1 MGWLLMASKLQIITA
16 MFNDEVGKVTSNLD
30 KWTSFLRTAS
40 NNFKYNFV
48 EQMLIYAQ
56 RPDSTACA
64 EIGFWNDKM
73 HRWVNRGATGIALFD
88 YSGSYQKLR
97 YVFDVSDTNSF
108 YGYEVPRWEV
118 KNRHHDEV
126 AEALTNAF
134 GDTANGGLE
143 SVIDDTAKNMVQDNI
158 LDYLSTVNDSKYGSL
173 LEELDDDNILVILKN
188 ALSASIGYM
197 MMTRCGINA
206 DEYYDREDFE
216 DILNFNT
223 PSSVIAMGMAVS
235 DISEMGLREIESTV
249 KNIEKNEKKQN
260 RTFVKAKETEYDED
274 AKTKNET
281 ERSNEN
287 VTDDLQKSGR
297 LSNPE
302 PDLTDR
308 GERYSWE
315 VRYDEKEISTG
326 TQESLFRSADSEGRT
341 DENNQADGNRS
352 ETDDDSAH
360 KTIDEVTGS
369 DGRTERA
376 ESDEVG
382 PYDEQHHDDSRG
394 NSSEGTDLQLSGH
407 DFDARW
413 NGVEYFY
420 QDKQKNELIKSFL
433 TPYREEIAMF
443 YESHSDKKER
453 SDFIKSFFNSAPYEI
468 TLSNGVKAGFEAYSD
483 AIRLWGDDGTELR
496 EAWEKWFQIERSV
509 FGMILIEE
517 WTEPQALLLPSVDNQ
532 LEFIGTKVKDAVLP
546 LPQGAID
553 YVLGRGSS
561 FSEGKM
567 RVYRQ
572 FTESLSK
579 DDNIKFLKNEYGTGG
594 GSDAIPGTGYWEN
607 HDSKGIEISDHYS
620 VPERRTLLKWNYVEK
635 RISELIKL
643 DRYLSPKEKEMY
655 PQWLENKLVQEAE
668 RKKVNE
674 IRDFIRKAPEEEQ
687 TPKEY
692 RYEYNLGDTVY
703 IGADEYTILS
713 LEDPVILNDS
723 QYPLFNKEFSKADF
737 EKKVKE
743 NPANNHLRVEIE
755 VERPVVDSEPETEI
769 DESNK
774 PEFLVQYEQVKEENP
789 DGVLLMRTGGFYIA
803 FGKDAQTVSK
813 YTHYTAPGKNFYGN
827 VFTPCC
833 EVLDFNLSYCQK
845 ELYANNNIN
854 IVIMEVDKGVVDRF
868 PTPSV
873 EITETLDA
881 DYTDAFFVNDGSNNV
896 EWVYHNPDGN
906 DGKGQF
912 VNNLFSYEDILKAAE
927 LYTDEKEFFDYLGSV
942 AHQTLSDYGTK
953 EYKDDYEYFHSAV
966 DLADCTK
973 ETMQA
978 LVEEAKS
985 AEAPGLT
992 FVQPETK
999 ETEVLYEVF
1008 STLLIDDIDLTYEDD
1023 ILVAR
1028 DSDNYAWKGN
1038 EIYKFLIDDCFV
1050 FKDDGSILGIS
1061 DTLFDDFKKLCEEN
1075 NVELIDNR
1083 YTPLYREYLAE
1094 KAKNSD
1100 KILLYQVGDFFKAFN
1115 DDAKTVANA
1124 LELMLTSRPVGRD
1137 ERVPLVG
1144 LPKHALETY
1153 INMLTDRGFDVAI
1166 CSLENG
1172 ERKTYTLASQNKED
1186 PVESKPIGR
1195 IDYLGTGGKVRE
1207 SIEYTSE
1214 YQFVKDIKDE
1224 NFYGTPMS
1232 VVVYADKDG
1241 KTISRDFVTELDPPP
1256 QGFEIML
1263 SPYLER
1269 AEEEKT
1275 EKLTDAD
1282 LIGKEVIIDDD
1293 KYIIEKIDP
1302 VFGDVSMRDTSSVY
1316 PINRV
1321 EKIGFVRERLA
1332 PEYTT
1337 EKVAEYPA
1345 VENGLPYDVVVET
1358 IKTDEPSLTLPTWEE
1373 KKEKVTTLHPTI
1385 PDSEKHNFRIT
1396 DDNLGVGGPKEKFRN
1411 NMAAINLL
1419 HELEFENRLATP
1431 EEQKILSKYV
1441 GFGGLADAFD
1451 ESKTNWADEYKELIV
1466 TLSPEEYAA
1475 SRESTLTAFYT
1486 PPVVIRAMYE
1496 ALGNMGFSEGNI
1508 LEPSCGTGN
1517 FIGMLPES
1525 MKKSKFFGVELD
1537 SITGRI
1543 AQQLYQ
1549 KSGITVQGYENA
1561 SLPDSFFDVAIG
1573 NVPFGQFKVTDN
1585 KYDKN
1590 NWLIHDYFFGKTL
1603 DKVRP
1608 GGIVAFITSSGTM
1621 DKKNPAVRKYI
1632 AQRAEL
1638 LGAVRLPNNTFKAN
1652 AGTEVT
1658 SDILFLQKRDTL
1670 VNDEPDWVHLDR
1682 DENGNEYN
1690 KYFIDHPEMV
1700 LGEMV
1705 MESSQFG
1712 HSLTC
1717 KPYEDRNL
1725 SDLLSEAVQNIH
1737 AEITEFDVS
1746 EIGEVEDNSVPADPN
1761 VKNFSF
1767 TVVEDKIYYR
1777 QNSRM
1782 NPVDVSATAENRIKG
1797 MIKIRDCVRELIRL
1811 QTDDYPN
1818 SSIKS
1823 AQDRLN
1829 TLYDDFTKKYGLLN
1843 ARANRLAF
1851 ADDSSYCLLCSL
1863 EIVGENGELKR
1874 KADMFTKRTIKPHI
1888 KVTSVSTASEAL
1900 AVSIGEKAKVDMDFM
1915 CELTGKTEQELFEEL
1930 KGVIFLNPEYTSEHS
1945 NDERYL
1951 PADEYLS
1958 GNVRKKLELARRTA
1972 ELYPDDYNI
1981 NVEMLEKVQPTD
1993 LSASEISVRLGAT
2006 WLPPEDVERFV
2017 YEILQTPRYAQ
2028 WNIKVKYTE
2037 LTGEWTITNKSY
2049 DRTNV
2054 VANNTYGTNRIN
2066 GYKIIEETL
2075 NLKDVRIFDYVED
2088 EHGNKKPVL
2097 NKKETAIAQG
2107 KQEMIKQAFQDWI
2120 WKKPNRRE
2128 RLVRIYNDLFNS
2140 MRAREYDG
2148 SHITFSGMNPEITLR
2163 PHQINAVARIMYG
2176 GNTLLAHVVGAGKT
2190 FEIVAAAQESKR
2202 LGLCN
2207 KSLIVVPNHLTEQ
2220 WASEFLQLYPSAN
2233 ILVATKKDFETK
2245 NRKKFCARIA
2255 TGDYDA
2261 IIIGHSQF
2269 EKIPIS
2275 IDRQRKMLQDQID
2288 EITLGVQQ
2296 IKYDRGEKITVKQLE
2311 KTKKSLQTKLDKLND
2326 QTRKDDVVTF
2336 EELGVDRLFV
2346 DEAHNFKNLFLYTK
2360 MRNVG
2365 GIAQTEAQKSSD
2377 LYMKCRYLDEVTGN
2391 KGVIFATGTPVSNSM
2406 VELYTMQRYLQYD
2419 ALEDKHLQHFD
2430 SWASTF
2436 GETVT
2441 AIELA
2446 PEGTG
2451 YRAKTRF
2458 AKFYNLPELMMM
2470 FRQVADIQTADM
2482 LNLPVPKANF
2492 HNIAVK
2498 PTEHQ
2503 KQIVESL
2510 SERAEKVRNKMVD
2523 SSVDNMLLITNDGRK
2538 LALDQRLYN
2547 EMLPDDPNSKV
2558 AACVDNVYSIWEK
2571 TTPQKS
2577 TQLIFCDL
2585 STPHNDG
2592 KFNVYDD
2599 IKKKLIARGV
2609 PESEIAFIHNADS
2622 EAKKKDLFG
2631 KVRSGQVRVL
2641 IGSTAKMG
2649 AGTNVQQKLIAI
2661 HHTDC
2666 PWRPADL
2673 QQREG
2678 RIVRQC
2684 NENPE
2689 VEIYSYVT
2697 EQTFDAYLYQL
2708 VENKQKFIGQIMT
2721 SKSPVR
2727 SAEDVD
2733 EQALSYAEIKAL
2745 ATGNPHIKEKMDL
2758 DVAVSKL
2765 KLLKQNHLSQRYSLE
2780 DRIIKFYPQQIKQGE
2795 ERIAGYNADIER
2807 AKENTFLNS
2816 DNFSPMVIE
2825 DVTYDEK
2832 KGAGSA
2838 ILVACKAMTSPDPK
2852 LIGSYRGF
2860 NMELSFNSFE
2870 KEYVLT
2876 LVGSLRHSV
2885 SLGADIYGN
2894 ITRLDNLIS
2903 SMPDKL
2909 KACEE
2914 RLADTKVQLE
2924 NAKAEVERPF
2934 PQEEELSQKMERLA
2948 ELNALLDMDH
2958 TDNEIVEGEPD
2969 VAVVAERKVVEK
2981 VR

>member
-1 MGWLLMASKLQIITA
+1 MASKLQIITT
-16 MFNDEVGKVTSNLD
+16 MFNDEVGKVTNSFDN
-30 KWTSFLRTAS
+30 WTSFLRTAS
-40 NNFKYNFV
+40 NNFKYNFYD
-48 EQMLIYAQ
+48 QLLIYAQ
-56 RPDSTACA
+56 RPDATACA
-64 EIGFWNDKM
+64 EIGFWNEKM
-73 HRWVNRGATGIALFD
+73 NRWVNRGAKGIALFD
-88 YSGSYQKLR
+88 YSGNNQKLR

-118 KNRHHDEV
+118 KDNYHNEIS
-126 AEALTNAF
+126 EALTNAF
-134 GDTANGGLE
+134 GDVAEGGFE
-143 SVIDDTAKNMVQDNI
+143 CVIDDTAKNMAEDNV
-158 LDYLSTVNDSKYGSL
+158 LDYISTLKDSVYGSF
-173 LEELDDDNILVILKN
+173 LEELDDDNISVVFKN
-188 ALSASIGYM
+188 ALTSSIGYM

-216 DILNFNT
+216 DIFNFNT
-223 PSSVIAMGMAVS
+223 PSTVIAMGVAVS
-235 DISEMGLREIESTV
+235 DIAEMGLREIESTV
-249 KNIEKNEKKQN
+249 KNIQKSEKKQN
-260 RTFVKAKETEYDED
+260 RTFVKEKETEYDED
-274 AKTKNET
+274 AKTNNET
-281 ERSNEN
+281 ERSNDY
-287 VTDDLQKSGR
+287 VTDDLQTSGG
-297 LSNPE
+297 LSNSE
-302 PDLTDR
+302 PNLTNR

-315 VRYDEKEISTG
+315 VRYAEEKIPSG
-326 TQESLFRSADSEGRT
+326 TQESLFHSVDSEGRI
-341 DENNQADGNRS
+341 DENLEGNGIRS
-352 ETDDDSAH
+352 RKDAGTVDRTD
-360 KTIDEVTGS
+360 DEVTGS
-369 DGRTERA
+369 DGRTESNEPNEMGRL
-376 ESDEVG
+376 
-382 PYDEQHHDDSRG
+382 YEQYQDNSRR
-394 NSSEGTDLQLSGH
+394 NSTEGTDLQLSGH
-407 DFDARW
+407 DFNARW
-413 NGVEYFY
+413 NGIEYFHK
-420 QDKQKNELIKSFL
+420 DKEKSELIKSFL
-433 TPYREEIAMF
+433 TPYAEEIAMF
-443 YESHSDKKER
+443 YESHKDSNER
-453 SDFIKSFFNSAPYEI
+453 SDFVKSFFNSISYET
-468 TLSNGVKAGFEAYSD
+468 TLSNGVNAGFEAYSD
-483 AIRLWGDDGTELR
+483 AIRLWRNDGTELR
-496 EAWEKWFQIERSV
+496 ESWEKWFQVEDYV
-509 FGMILIEE
+509 FGLILMEQ
-517 WTEPQALLLPSVDNQ
+517 WTETIALLLPSEQ
-532 LEFIGTKVKDAVLP
+532 AQIEFIGTKTKGDAFLP

-553 YVLGRGSS
+553 HVLGAGSNFRES
-561 FSEGKM
+561 KM
-567 RVYRQ
+567 RIYRQ

-579 DDNIKFLKNEYGTGG
+579 DENIKFLKKEYGIGG
-594 GSDAIPGTGYWEN
+594 GTNAIPGTGFWDN
-607 HDSKGIEISDHYS
+607 HDAKGIEIYDHYS
-620 VPERRTLLKWNYVEK
+620 EPKRRNLLKWSYVEK
-635 RISELIKL
+635 RISELIKY
-643 DRYLSPKEKEMY
+643 DRYLSPKEKEKY
-655 PQWLENKLVQEAE
+655 PEWLENTIAKEAAW
-668 RKKVNE
+668 KKESE
-674 IRDFIRKAPEEEQ
+674 IRQLIRDAPDEKEP
-687 TPKEY
+687 PKEY

-703 IGADEYTILS
+703 IGADEFTILS

-737 EKKVKE
+737 EQKVKE

-755 VERPVVDSEPETEI
+755 VERPIVNDETEI
-769 DESNK
+769 EVDESNK
-774 PEFLVQYEQVKEENP
+774 PDFLFQYEQVKRENSNS
-789 DGVLLMRTGGFYIA
+789 VIFMHTGGFYIA
-803 FGKDAQTVSK
+803 FGKDAQTISK
-813 YTHYTAPGKNFYGN
+813 HTHYKATGKNLYGN

-833 EVLDFNLSYCQK
+833 EVIDFNLSYCVK
-845 ELYANNNIN
+845 ELNENNID
-854 IVIMEVDKGVVDRF
+854 IVVMEVDKGVVERYSI
-868 PTPSV
+868 PT
-873 EITETLDA
+873 I
-881 DYTDAFFVNDGSNNV
+881 
-896 EWVYHNPDGN
+896 
-906 DGKGQF
+906 
-912 VNNLFSYEDILKAAE
+912 
-927 LYTDEKEFFDYLGSV
+927 DEPNEQPV
-942 AHQTLSDYGTK
+942 
-953 EYKDDYEYFHSAV
+953 
-966 DLADCTK
+966 
-973 ETMQA
+973 
-978 LVEEAKS
+978 
-985 AEAPGLT
+985 LT

-999 ETEVLYEVF
+999 ETEVLYKVL
-1008 STLLIDDIDLTYEDD
+1008 SSLKIDDIDLTYEGG

-1028 DSDNYAWKGN
+1028 DNENMWSGN
-1038 EIYKFLIDDCFV
+1038 EIYSFLVDEVFVFQDDGTVLGIDD
-1050 FKDDGSILGIS
+1050 
-1061 DTLFDDFKKLCEEN
+1061 TLLNEFIGLCNEN
-1075 NVELIDNR
+1075 KVEFIDNR
-1083 YTPLYREYLAE
+1083 YSPLYRGYLTE
-1094 KAKNSD
+1094 KAENAD
-1100 KILLYQVGDFFKAFN
+1100 KIVLYQVGDFFESFN
-1115 DDAKTVANA
+1115 DDAKTMADS
-1124 LELMLTSRPVGRD
+1124 LELVLTSRAIGRD
-1137 ERVPLVG
+1137 ERVPMAG
-1144 LPKHALETY
+1144 FPKHRLEAY
-1153 INMLTDRGFDVAI
+1153 LDMLTDRGFDVAV

-1172 ERKTYTLASQNKED
+1172 ERKTYTIVSQNKED
-1186 PVESKPIGR
+1186 PVESKVVGR
-1195 IDYLGTGGKVRE
+1195 IDYFHTDGKVRE

-1214 YQFVKDIKDE
+1214 YQFIKDIKE
-1224 NFYGTPMS
+1224 ETYYGTPMFIA
-1232 VVVYADKDG
+1232 VYADKDG
-1241 KTISRDFVTELDPPP
+1241 VTIPLDFVRELDPPP
-1256 QGFEIML
+1256 HGLEIVP
-1263 SPYLER
+1263 SPYLE
-1269 AEEEKT
+1269 KSLY
-1275 EKLTDAD
+1275 EKLVDFYEDIDFYGFRDTLEVGETKADAVEKLANDLQHPESIDLALKELENIIAEGGTDEKDIALAKTLIAALQD
-1282 LIGKEVIIDDD
+1282 EKERISYIPDSELIGKEVIIDGD

-1302 VFGDVSMRDTSSVY
+1302 VFGDVSMRDTTSIY

-1321 EKIGFVRERLA
+1321 EKIGFVREHLA
-1332 PEYTT
+1332 PEKQEYTT
-1337 EKVAEYPA
+1337 EKVAEHPA
-1345 VENGLPYDVVVET
+1345 VENGLPYDIVVET
-1358 IKTDEPSLTLPTWEE
+1358 IKTEEPTLTPPTWEE
-1373 KKEKVTTLHPTI
+1373 KKEKVTTLHPAI

-1396 DDNLGVGGPKEKFRN
+1396 DDNLGVGGSKEKFRN

-1431 EEQKILSKYV
+1431 EEQEILSKYV

-1475 SRESTLTAFYT
+1475 ARESTLTAFYT

-1517 FIGMLPES
+1517 FIGMLPDS
-1525 MKKSKFFGVELD
+1525 MQKSKFFGVELD
-1537 SITGRI
+1537 SLTGRI

-1573 NVPFGQFKVTDN
+1573 NVPFGQFKVIDK

-1608 GGIVAFITSSGTM
+1608 GGVIAFITSSGTM
-1621 DKKNPAVRKYI
+1621 DKRNSNVRKYI

-1638 LGAVRLPNNTFKAN
+1638 LGAIRLPNNTFKAN

-1717 KPYEDRNL
+1717 KPYEDRSL

-1737 AEITEFDVS
+1737 AEITEFDIS

-1811 QTDDYPN
+1811 QTDDYPD
-1818 SSIKS
+1818 SAILS
-1823 AQDRLN
+1823 AQERLN

-1972 ELYPDDYNI
+1972 KLYPDDYNI
-1981 NVEMLEKVQPTD
+1981 NVEMLEKVQPQD
-1993 LSASEISVRLGAT
+1993 LTASEISVRLGAT

-2037 LTGEWTITNKSY
+2037 LTGEWTIANKSY

-2054 VANNTYGTNRIN
+2054 VANNTYGTSRIN
-2066 GYKIIEETL
+2066 GYKIIEDTL

-2120 WKKPNRRE
+2120 WKDPNRRE

-2140 MRAREYDG
+2140 MRPREYDG
-2148 SHITFSGMNPEITLR
+2148 SHITFSGMNPEISLR

-2220 WASEFLQLYPSAN
+2220 WASEYLQLYPSAN

-2275 IDRQRKMLQDQID
+2275 IERQREMLQRQID
-2288 EITLGVQQ
+2288 EITLGVAQ

-2326 QTRKDDVVTF
+2326 QSRKDDVVTF

-2538 LALDQRLYN
+2538 LALDQRLFN
-2547 EMLPDDPNSKV
+2547 EMLPDDPDSKV
-2558 AACVDNVYSIWEK
+2558 AACVENVYGIWER

-2599 IKKKLIARGV
+2599 IKKKLIAKGV

-2678 RIVRQC
+2678 RIVRQG

-2745 ATGNPHIKEKMDL
+2745 ATGNPYIKEKMDL

-2780 DRIIKFYPQQIKQGE
+2780 DRIIKYYPQQIKQGE
-2795 ERIAGYNADIER
+2795 ERISGYNADIQR
-2807 AKENTFLNS
+2807 AKENTFLNA
-2816 DNFSPMVIE
+2816 DNFSPMVVE

-2838 ILVACKAMTSPDPK
+2838 ILVACKAMTSPEPK

-2903 SMPDKL
+2903 SMPEKL

-2958 TDNEIVEGEPD
+2958 HDNEIDEGEPEVGD
-2969 VAVVAERKVVEK
+2969 APTKERSQNYE
-2981 VR
+2981 R